1 MSHSSEKKSPGK
13 QESSTRYWF
22 IFSIAITVLLVG
34 FLLWH
39 LVYSYNLMVSFRD
52 REFVIERSSWQ
63 LLLYAETMQMSALV
77 GSHQR
82 GSEMGK
88 NLSGDPA
95 QAAGS
100 AASKRLTTAWDT
112 WQGTGCSMRWPNY

>member
-77 GSHQR
+77 GATSGDLKWEKTYLEIQPKLQEVLLQR
-82 GSEMGK
+82 G
-88 NLSGDPA
+88 
-95 QAAGS
+95 
-100 AASKRLTTAWDT
+100 
-112 WQGTGCSMRWPNY
+112 